1 MGTLHPFAEP
11 SPLYPKHL
19 RSATMVVTSRMLAAH
34 TSGYPV
40 DEKARF
46 WSHYYRSLK
55 DITHEEIR
63 PRVSDS
69 LPARATRHEAPG
81 PMVQPKST
89 FPLVLNTISP
99 TVRPASQI

>member
-11 SPLYPKHL
+11 SPLL
-19 RSATMVVTSRMLAAH
+19 ISSSATMVVTSRMLAAH

-55 DITHEEIR
+55 DITQEEIR

-81 PMVQPKST
+81 PMVQPKSP
-89 FPLVLNTISP
+89 FALVLNTISP